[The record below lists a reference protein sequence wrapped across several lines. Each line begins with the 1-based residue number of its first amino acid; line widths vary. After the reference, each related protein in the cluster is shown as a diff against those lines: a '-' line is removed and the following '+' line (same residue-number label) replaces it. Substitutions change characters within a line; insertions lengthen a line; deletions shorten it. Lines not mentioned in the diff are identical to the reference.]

1 MPWDSNGANTHVLL
15 KNKSIELRQLFASHA
30 NAALAKGRTT
40 EESDYSGLSAVKL
53 AERKQQQLV
62 KQNRPKAVVPEHLQ
76 AVLDLLNVTKGNGNS
91 LKQPQEP
98 LGSPTSDDSTAGNTN
113 VASDRLNVAMMLK
126 NALPADPNRSLISA
140 DFDAD
145 GRLVLRF
152 DTGETITTTE
162 GNIREYIERIVTIA
176 TPSNTGGGGGGDLPT
191 SINSPQTGEVLVY
204 NSDLAAWE
212 NKLPEDIEVQAKRVD
227 FVGEDVI
234 YKAEAAVGTLNSQA
248 FWRIRKITIAVD
260 GDVTETWASSNANYD
275 KVWNDHLSYTY
286 V

>member
-15 KNKSIELRQLFASHA
+15 KNKSIELRQLFALHA

-53 AERKQQQLV
+53 AERKQLELV

-76 AVLDLLNVTKGNGNS
+76 AVLDLLNK
-91 LKQPQEP
+91 PQNALEQ
-98 LGSPTSDDSTAGNTN
+98 PTSDLNTSGNTN

-126 NALPADPNRSLISA
+126 NALPPDSSRSLINA

-176 TPSNTGGGGGGDLPT
+176 TPSTTGGGGGGDLPT
-191 SINSPQTGEVLVY
+191 SIDSPQTGEVLVY

-234 YKAEAAVGTLNSQA
+234 YKAEAAVGTADGSPL
-248 FWRIRKITIAVD
+248 WRIRKIVLGVD
-260 GDVTETWASSNANYD
+260 GDVTETWAGGNASYN
-275 KVWNDHLSYTY
+275 KTWNSRAGYTY
-286 V
+286 S

>member
-15 KNKSIELRQLFASHA
+15 KNKSIELRQLFALHA

-76 AVLDLLNVTKGNGNS
+76 AVLDLL
-91 LKQPQEP
+91 KQPQNALEQ
-98 LGSPTSDDSTAGNTN
+98 PTSDLNTSGNTN

-176 TPSNTGGGGGGDLPT
+176 TPSTTGGGGGGDLPT
-191 SINSPQTGEVLVY
+191 SISSPQTGEVLVY

-234 YKAEAAVGTLNSQA
+234 YKAEAAVGTADGSPL
-248 FWRIRKITIAVD
+248 WRIRKIVLGVD
-260 GDVTETWASSNANYD
+260 GDVTETWAGGNASYD
-275 KVWNDHLSYTY
+275 KTWNSRAGYTY
-286 V
+286 S